1 MRTYPQL
8 LSAQR
13 PCCRS
18 HLLAQGARPRS
29 MRRHPAVRPLLLRIG
44 PTYLATPRPCPH
56 IVLVP
61 NANQRRPPI
70 VDPRLGAYDL
80 CVAAL
85 VTYCVLLLLATRQEL
100 CLIVRKVTSSTPTV
114 PRRRCSPTETL
125 LGRSTPRRLPLRRRR
140 VRLHRCRW
148 TALRRRT
155 TLHVPCRRCS
165 PVESLPGRSTL
176 RHLPPRCSPV
186 ESLPGRSSLRH
197 PPPRCSPVE
206 SLPGRSSL
214 RHLPPRRRRVRL
226 HLSVLTTL
234 RRRTRASSLRCFGQS
249 LAPLR
254 HPTLV

>member
-1 MRTYPQL
+1 MAGTCASPITMRTYPQL

-114 PRRRCSPTETL
+114 PRRRCSPTDTL
-125 LGRSTPRRLPLRRRR
+125 LGRSTPRRPPLRRRR

-176 RHLPPRCSPV
+176 RHLPPR
-186 ESLPGRSSLRH
+186 
-197 PPPRCSPVE
+197 
-206 SLPGRSSL
+206 
-214 RHLPPRRRRVRL
+214 RRRVRL

>member
-1 MRTYPQL
+1 LAGTCASPITTRTYPQL

-114 PRRRCSPTETL
+114 PRRRCSPTDTL
-125 LGRSTPRRLPLRRRR
+125 LGRSTPRRPPLRRRR

-186 ESLPGRSSLRH
+186 ESLPGRST
-197 PPPRCSPVE
+197 
-206 SLPGRSSL
+206 L

>member
-70 VDPRLGAYDL
+70 VDPRLDGAYDL

-100 CLIVRKVTSSTPTV
+100 CLILRKVTSSTPTV

-125 LGRSTPRRLPLRRRR
+125 LGRSMPRRLPLRRRR

-155 TLHVPCRRCS
+155 TLPCRRCS
-165 PVESLPGRSTL
+165 PVESLPGRST
-176 RHLPPRCSPV
+176 
-186 ESLPGRSSLRH
+186 
-197 PPPRCSPVE
+197 
-206 SLPGRSSL
+206 L